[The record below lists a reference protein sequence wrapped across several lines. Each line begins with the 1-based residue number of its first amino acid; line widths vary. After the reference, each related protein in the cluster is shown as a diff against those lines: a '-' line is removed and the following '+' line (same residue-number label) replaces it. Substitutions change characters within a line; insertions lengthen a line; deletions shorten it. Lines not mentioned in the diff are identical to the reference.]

1 MEEYIEKDKR
11 KRNSKKD
18 EKREGKLQD
27 KNDENIYLVDEE
39 DPGVSSVCQLAINC
53 MKLITYFYY

>member
-18 EKREGKLQD
+18 DKREGKLQD
-27 KNDENIYLVDEE
+27 KNDKNIYLVDKE
-39 DPGVSSVCQLAINC
+39 DPGVSSVC
-53 MKLITYFYY
+53 